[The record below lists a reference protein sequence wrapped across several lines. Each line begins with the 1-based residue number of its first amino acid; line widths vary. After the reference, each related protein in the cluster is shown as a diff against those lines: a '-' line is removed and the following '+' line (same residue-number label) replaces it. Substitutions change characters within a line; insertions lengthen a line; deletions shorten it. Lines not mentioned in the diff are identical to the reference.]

1 VDDFSLRSVPPPRLG
16 CLGRRAGPAPGMAG
30 AGNDRSIPRAHD
42 GRASTGA
49 ALGAGYA
56 KRESITGS
64 APGETEPK

>member
-1 VDDFSLRSVPPPRLG
+1 
-16 CLGRRAGPAPGMAG
+16 MAG

-42 GRASTGA
+42 GRASTDA